1 MYQVSTTCLFEA
13 DTPKKPCDT
22 NHVFRD
28 TYGEKAMFIQALKK
42 AKKPVRQAALVA
54 AKRAEM
60 RQRINSNNNPVKL
73 LKLAQNMRHV
83 CSQHPAAAALLSEV
97 DLAVARAKQLFD
109 AAEQV
114 ATQVRFD
121 GLAAMQ
127 QLGQRPSSRIAQ
139 MYKKQGSWT
148 NVHARLVTIAAGSN
162 SFRLL
167 CANNQLALT
176 SEYFIVKHAPFAVTA
191 DVLAQ
196 LIVLVAN
203 AEARAQKPQLQK
215 AA

>member
-1 MYQVSTTCLFEA
+1 
-13 DTPKKPCDT
+13 
-22 NHVFRD
+22 
-28 TYGEKAMFIQALKK
+28 MFIQALKK

-97 DLAVARAKQLFD
+97 DLAVARAHKLLN

-191 DVLAQ
+191 DVLAK

-215 AA
+215 VA